1 MRCGGCSLA
10 PSHRRSIVIPV
21 DVFVIPVGRQ
31 RYELYAEQPDV
42 LEAADE
48 PAPEGFAARIRHRF
62 STLVRAAEARQRS
75 GRSRDA
81 SASLISRIQDR
92 AMAWVA
98 ERAAEQHLLW
108 GLRGQ
113 TAVVAGHPDDM
124 TFDEV
129 ERLIRRELQRDY
141 ERHRNWT
148 IVDGLLFVVTFIL
161 LGPLFLLI
169 PGIANLPALY
179 FGFRAVGHFLSM
191 RGAAQ
196 GLHQVRW
203 TGRPCPPLSELRA
216 LVLLSAR
223 DRSDRVHDIE
233 ARLRLSH
240 LTTFVDRVVRAA

>member
-1 MRCGGCSLA
+1 M
-10 PSHRRSIVIPV
+10 
-21 DVFVIPVGRQ
+21 FVIPVGRQ

-42 LEAADE
+42 LEGNHE
-48 PAPEGFAARIRHRF
+48 PAPTGFAGRIRHRF

-75 GRSRDA
+75 AHSHEASTSLFGR
-81 SASLISRIQDR
+81 LQDR

-108 GLRGQ
+108 SLRGQ
-113 TAVVAGHPDDM
+113 TTVVAAHPSDM

-129 ERLIRRELQRDY
+129 EALIRRMLKCDY

-148 IVDGLLFVVTFIL
+148 IIDGLLFLVTFVL
-161 LGPLFLLI
+161 LGPFFLLI

-179 FGFRAVGHFLSM
+179 FGFQTVSHFFSM

-196 GLHQVRW
+196 GLHRVHW
-203 TGRPCPPLSELRA
+203 TGRPCPPLSELRDA
-216 LVLLSAR
+216 VLLKTT
-223 DRSDRVHDIE
+223 DRANRVHDI
-233 ARLRLSH
+233 ATRLRLAH

>member
-1 MRCGGCSLA
+1 
-10 PSHRRSIVIPV
+10 
-21 DVFVIPVGRQ
+21 
-31 RYELYAEQPDV
+31 
-42 LEAADE
+42 
-48 PAPEGFAARIRHRF
+48 
-62 STLVRAAEARQRS
+62 
-75 GRSRDA
+75 
-81 SASLISRIQDR
+81 
-92 AMAWVA
+92 MAWVA

-108 GLRGQ
+108 SLRGQ
-113 TAVVAGHPDDM
+113 TAVVAAHPSDM

-148 IVDGLLFVVTFIL
+148 VIDGLLFVVTFIL

-179 FGFRAVGHFLSM
+179 FGFRAGGHFLSM

-196 GLHQVRW
+196 GLHRVRW

-216 LVLLSAR
+216 LVLLAAS

>member
-1 MRCGGCSLA
+1 M
-10 PSHRRSIVIPV
+10 
-21 DVFVIPVGRQ
+21 DVFVIPVDRQ

-42 LEAADE
+42 LEGNHE
-48 PAPEGFAARIRHRF
+48 PAPTGFAGRIRHRF

-75 GRSRDA
+75 GHPHEA
-81 SASLISRIQDR
+81 SASLFGRLQDR

-108 GLRGQ
+108 SLRGQ
-113 TAVVAGHPDDM
+113 TAVVAAYPNDM

-129 ERLIRRELQRDY
+129 EVLIRRTLQRDY
-141 ERHRNWT
+141 ERHRKWT
-148 IVDGLLFVVTFIL
+148 IIDGLLFVVTFIL

-179 FGFRAVGHFLSM
+179 FGFRTVSHFLSM

-196 GLHQVRW
+196 GLHRVRW
-203 TGRPCPPLSELRA
+203 TGRPSPPLSELRA
-216 LVLLSAR
+216 VVLLGTT
-223 DRSDRVHDIE
+223 DRTDRVHDIA
-233 ARLRLSH
+233 ARLRLAH